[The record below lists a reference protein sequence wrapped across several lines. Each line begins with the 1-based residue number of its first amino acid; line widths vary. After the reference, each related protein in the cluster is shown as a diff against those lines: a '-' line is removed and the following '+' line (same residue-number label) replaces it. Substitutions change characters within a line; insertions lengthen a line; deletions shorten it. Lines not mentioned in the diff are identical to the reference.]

1 MSQKLKI
8 VLASDHA
15 GYSLKSRIY
24 SSLRLS
30 QCEVTDV
37 GSHSLGQ
44 SDFTEFA
51 NKLCQHMKD
60 NDDVVYGIV
69 VCGSG
74 IGMSMA
80 ANRHKHIRCALC
92 RSSDDAY
99 SSRRHNNANVLALGE
114 RFTSKELAMDI
125 VGRFINTKFIA
136 DEDDSYKKYQE
147 RMQMIS

>member
-92 RSSDDAY
+92 RGLYDAQM
-99 SSRRHNNANVLALGE
+99 SREHNNANVLALGGRITGE
-114 RFTSKELAMDI
+114 TLAMEI
-125 VGRFINTKFIA
+125 VYKFINTDFSDNPLYGK
-136 DEDDSYKKYQE
+136 
-147 RMQMIS
+147 RMDQIS